1 MSIPLSG
8 RLPSDIKKAYVE
20 YEKKHEQYVK
30 DIEAYNEAAKKWNAG
45 SRTSP
50 FNVPEP
56 VAPTFG
62 YTDEQVQAAVTRDQ
76 QLRQSAVGVAFNPA
90 AYNLSGFG
98 FTPFGPNVATSMGRP
113 KGATVTET
121 GIGSLMEDKPIIP
134 AGPLAVLQNNPLL
147 GLINQKFSLEQ
158 SGGDPN
164 QIAALQQQINDQIQ
178 SNLKNM
184 QAQGLPM
191 PNYNPPM

>member
-8 RLPSDIKKAYVE
+8 RLPSDIKKAYAE

-30 DIEAYNEAAKKWNAG
+30 DIEAYNAAAKKWNAG

-113 KGATVTET
+113 KGATVTEK
-121 GIGSLMEDKPIIP
+121 GIGSLMGDKPKIP
-134 AGPLAVLQNNPLL
+134 AGPLAVLQNNPLI
-147 GLINQKFSLEQ
+147 GLINQKYSLEQ

-164 QIAALQQQINDQIQ
+164 QIAALQQQINDQVQANI
-178 SNLKNM
+178 KNAR
-184 QAQGLPM
+184 AQGLAM
-191 PNYNPPM
+191 PNYNPPT

>member
-8 RLPSDIKKAYVE
+8 RLPGDIKKAYDE

-30 DIEAYNEAAKKWNAG
+30 DIEAYNAAAKKWNAG
-45 SRTSP
+45 PRTSA
-50 FNVPEP
+50 FTMSEP

-113 KGATVTET
+113 KGATVTEK
-121 GIGSLMEDKPIIP
+121 GIGSLMEDKPTLP
-134 AGPLAVLQNNPLL
+134 TELL
-147 GLINQKFSLEQ
+147 GLTQDQFNTEYMGLQNYYNRLQFEGNQPDELARVASQLRELGNKYPDFL
-158 SGGDPN
+158 GGVNVDRRF
-164 QIAALQQQINDQIQ
+164 
-178 SNLKNM
+178 M
-184 QAQGLPM
+184 
-191 PNYNPPM
+191 

>member
-8 RLPSDIKKAYVE
+8 RLPGDIKKAYEE

-30 DIEAYNEAAKKWNAG
+30 DIEAYNAAAKKWNAG

-76 QLRQSAVGVAFNPA
+76 QLRQSAVNVAFNPA

-121 GIGSLMEDKPIIP
+121 GIGSLM
-134 AGPLAVLQNNPLL
+134 V
-147 GLINQKFSLEQ
+147 NQV
-158 SGGDPN
+158 DPN
-164 QIAALQQQINDQIQ
+164 IAFDSKYGPIRYGTADSKIHTLPDGRQFRQEEFDRFG
-178 SNLKNM
+178 
-184 QAQGLPM
+184 QAFGTAGMSPQEQE
-191 PNYNPPM
+191 YNRFLYRMGQ

>member
-8 RLPSDIKKAYVE
+8 RLPCDIKKAYEE

-30 DIEAYNEAAKKWNAG
+30 DIEAYNAAAKKWNAG
-45 SRTSP
+45 PRTSA
-50 FNVPEP
+50 VTMSEP

-113 KGATVTET
+113 KGATVTEK
-121 GIGSLMEDKPIIP
+121 GIGSLMKDKPTLP
-134 AGPLAVLQNNPLL
+134 TELL
-147 GLINQKFSLEQ
+147 GLKQDQFNTEYMGLQNYYNRLQFEGNQPDELARVASQLRELGNKYPYFL
-158 SGGDPN
+158 GGVNVDRRF
-164 QIAALQQQINDQIQ
+164 
-178 SNLKNM
+178 M
-184 QAQGLPM
+184 
-191 PNYNPPM
+191 

>member
-113 KGATVTET
+113 KG
-121 GIGSLMEDKPIIP
+121 
-134 AGPLAVLQNNPLL
+134 
-147 GLINQKFSLEQ
+147 LINQKFS
-158 SGGDPN
+158 
-164 QIAALQQQINDQIQ
+164 ATVTRNDQIQ
-178 SNLKNM
+178 SNLKNI
-184 QAQGLPM
+184 GKFDGR
-191 PNYNPPM
+191 